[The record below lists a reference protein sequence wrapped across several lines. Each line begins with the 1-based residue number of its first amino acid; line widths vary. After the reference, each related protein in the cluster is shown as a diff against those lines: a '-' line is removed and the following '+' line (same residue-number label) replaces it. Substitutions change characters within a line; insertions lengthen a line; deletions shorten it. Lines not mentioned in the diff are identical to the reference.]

1 MPAMR
6 GLTIILASDDTER
19 FHSAL
24 AIATTQAATGGA
36 ARIFCEGLAVR
47 LLLPDTPAD
56 HDSARKANGLP
67 TLAELRA
74 EATGLGVT
82 LIACQ
87 GGMALAG
94 LAIGQLGPDIEA
106 GGLTSVMTSLG
117 DDRLIAL

>member
-1 MPAMR
+1 MR
-6 GLTIILASDDTER
+6 GLTILLTSDDAER
-19 FHSAL
+19 LFSAL
-24 AIATTQAATGGA
+24 SIAAANAAAGGA

-47 LLLPDTPAD
+47 TLIEGTTATQDQP
-56 HDSARKANGLP
+56 RKAAGLP
-67 TLAELRA
+67 TLSQLRE
-74 EATGLGVT
+74 EAAALGVV

-94 LAIGQLGPDIEA
+94 LTIGRLGPDVEA